1 MFIKFLAL
9 DKVFYIVVGFLI
21 IAYSYSYVGKN
32 YPHIKLPYKE
42 RIFKIERLLVEKID
56 FFINKYEKESK

>member
-1 MFIKFLAL
+1 MPVKYLIKLNLHYFL
-9 DKVFYIVVGFLI
+9 D
-21 IAYSYSYVGKN
+21 

-42 RIFKIERLLVEKID
+42 KIFTIERLVVEKID